1 MKTEIIKCLECSRLK
16 EVDSREVRRGNGKF
30 CSRSCSSRYNG
41 RVQKLNNVVCSGCGK
56 EFYKSKSSK
65 KNSKS
70 GLFFCDRACKDSA
83 QRLGGIEEIQPPHYN
98 NGKHNYREIAYR
110 TYERKCN
117 KCGYNNHPEILEVH
131 HKDKDTNNNNVANL
145 EVLCPN
151 CHKLAHLEKF
161 KKDYTR
167 INKMEKWNLNPYS
180 PQKHTK
186 LGFIGEIP
194 GSTWRIRYKST
205 LN

>member
-70 GLFFCDRACKDSA
+70 GLFFVIELVKIASKG
-83 QRLGGIEEIQPPHYN
+83 LG
-98 NGKHNYREIAYR
+98 
-110 TYERKCN
+110 
-117 KCGYNNHPEILEVH
+117 V
-131 HKDKDTNNNNVANL
+131 
-145 EVLCPN
+145 
-151 CHKLAHLEKF
+151 
-161 KKDYTR
+161 
-167 INKMEKWNLNPYS
+167 
-180 PQKHTK
+180 
-186 LGFIGEIP
+186 
-194 GSTWRIRYKST
+194 
-205 LN
+205 